1 MSDEWRSR
9 VHGLLVQPPDRAL
22 LIRSEQGWSLPYVE
36 VDTFS
41 DDDLG
46 AVRRAF
52 EDLLGTPVAILR
64 YVARR
69 LDREQKLLEVVDVLE
84 PLDADPGLPAGAEW
98 VDRVRLSKLSLEH
111 EEHRAILER
120 VLEESAT
127 DRVPVERPPWARSG
141 WLAEATAWIDESL
154 ATVGTPR
161 TGRVEQI
168 RAWSLSN
175 LLRVPTASGS
185 VFFKATAASPL
196 FVDEGTVMRALA
208 ELFPDNVPAPLAV
221 DAARRWM
228 LIADLG
234 AELGWDAPIEIRK
247 DVLRVFADM
256 QIESA
261 RHAEE
266 LIALGCVD
274 RRLDVL
280 AAEVKDLI
288 ADATALTELDAE
300 EAEKLQT
307 IGSTIGARCAAL
319 VASGLPNTVLHGDL
333 HLSNV
338 ARVDGRY
345 VFFDWTDASVGHPFF
360 DLIDVFREEDEAVRD
375 ALRDVYLSAWV
386 GVASPDRLLAA
397 WNLAQPLAFLHHAV
411 SYRHIA
417 ANVERG
423 SDQELAWALPSFLRK
438 AIAAEAAA
446 EV

>member
-1 MSDEWRSR
+1 MSEEWRSR
-9 VHGLLVQPPDRAL
+9 IHGLLVQPPDRAL
-22 LIRSEQGWSLPYVE
+22 LLRSEHGWSLPRAE
-36 VDTFS
+36 VDSFS
-41 DDDLG
+41 DGDVG
-46 AVRRAF
+46 AARHAL
-52 EDLLGTPVAILR
+52 EGLLGTPVAILR
-64 YVARR
+64 YAGRHV
-69 LDREQKLLEVVDVLE
+69 DREQKLLELVYVVE
-84 PLDADPGLPAGAEW
+84 PLDADPQLPTGAKW
-98 VDRVRLSKLSLEH
+98 VDRRSLSKLSLER
-111 EEHRAILER
+111 EEQRVILER

-127 DRVPVERPPWARSG
+127 ERVPAERAPWARPG

-154 ATVGTPR
+154 AAIGTPR

-168 RAWSLSN
+168 RAWSLSS
-175 LLRVPTASGS
+175 LLRVPTATGS
-185 VFFKATAASPL
+185 VFFKATADSPL
-196 FVDEGTVMRALA
+196 FVDEGRVMRALA
-208 ELFPDNVPAPLAV
+208 GLFPGNVPAPLAV
-221 DAARRWM
+221 DSPRRWM
-228 LIADLG
+228 LLADLG
-234 AELGWDAPIEIRK
+234 AELGWNAPVEVRK

-280 AAEVKDLI
+280 AVEVKDLI
-288 ADATALTELDAE
+288 ADDAALTELDAE
-300 EAEKLQT
+300 EAAALYT
-307 IGSTIGARCAAL
+307 IGSTIDARCAGL

-333 HLSNV
+333 HLGNV
-338 ARVDGRY
+338 ARVDDSY

-397 WNLAQPLAFLHHAV
+397 WDVAQTLAFLHHAV

-423 SDQELAWALPSFLRK
+423 SGQELAWALPSFLRK
-438 AIAAEAAA
+438 AIAAEATA
-446 EV
+446 EG